1 MNYASTAN
9 IEEVMKFYNLGGK
22 TFETDFNISWDDMK
36 KFSMTLNWVKENNR
50 YYFTKKRN
58 LATLQ
63 FLVMGKFL
71 SEGIANKLASSGLR
85 YEHLKLVYDRDE
97 AEGAQAHVIGT
108 VRVTKTKKIID
119 RLKDYFKSKEG

>member
-85 YEHLKLVYDRDE
+85 YEHLKLAYDRDE
-97 AEGAQAHVIGT
+97 AEGLKRMLSEQLELL
-108 VRVTKTKKIID
+108 RQK
-119 RLKDYFKSKEG
+119 RLETD